1 LTFVVL
7 VVTAIGVLSQINYP
21 NIPGREKFKGEK
33 YHSGAYPQGV
43 TYEGKRVGVIGT
55 GSTG

>member
-1 LTFVVL
+1 M
-7 VVTAIGVLSQINYP
+7 VTAIGVLSQINYP